1 MFLFSPYQ
9 SPRLNSSSFK
19 VNHMVPTVYQRFIN
33 AVNAVTAELR
43 EGGPGA
49 DAEMVEVWQP
59 FIAEALALPA
69 QHR

>member
-1 MFLFSPYQ
+1 
-9 SPRLNSSSFK
+9 
-19 VNHMVPTVYQRFIN
+19 MVPTVYQRFIN
-33 AVNAVTAELR
+33 AVNALTTEL
-43 EGGPGA
+43 GDGA